1 MSQIPIPDKLLLR
14 LRQTAQQD
22 GLSLARLFEKMLEV
36 YLRSR
41 LQNENALNRT
51 EDVQNADSAD
61 PIDTEIAAFRELHP
75 VLLKRYPNQYVA
87 IYQGKL
93 VDHDANKIALLDR
106 IEMSY
111 PKEFVLVRPIH
122 KEPEREF
129 YFRSPRYIE
138 RI

>member
-1 MSQIPIPDKLLLR
+1 MAQIPIPDNLLLR

-22 GLSLARLFEKMLEV
+22 ELSLARLFEKMLEV
-36 YLRSR
+36 YLTTR
-41 LQNENALNRT
+41 QPNENASNGPAI
-51 EDVQNADSAD
+51 VQNLDAAD
-61 PIDTEIAAFRELHP
+61 PIYAEITAFRELHP
-75 VLLKRYPNQYVA
+75 ALLKKYPNQYVA

-106 IEMSY
+106 IEKTYSTD
-111 PKEFVLVRPIH
+111 FVLVRSIY